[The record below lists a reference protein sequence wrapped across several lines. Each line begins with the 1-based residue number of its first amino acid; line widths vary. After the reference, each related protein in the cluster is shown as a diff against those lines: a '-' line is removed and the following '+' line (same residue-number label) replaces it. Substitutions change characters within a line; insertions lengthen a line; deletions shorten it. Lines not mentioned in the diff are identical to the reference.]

1 MNFIMSC
8 YLGIGVIYVAWTFLK
23 KRSEDFKMEVK
34 TKWDEIVSG
43 LKSIP
48 ENLKIVSSFILSVV
62 VTAYIAWMILI
73 WPVSIIKKVIKKCHP

>member
-1 MNFIMSC
+1 MSFIMSC

-23 KRSEDFKMEVK
+23 KRSEDFKLEVK

-73 WPVSIIKKVIKKCHP
+73 WPASIIKKVMKKCHP